1 MDRIAKHVGENGSS
15 SFSTP
20 LWDPGDING
29 SSTIVLHNLGGCC
42 MGKDRNNGVVD
53 NFGRVY
59 KGTGATLTDNYP
71 DFYVADGGVV
81 PTSLGVNSS
90 LTISALAFRI
100 AENIVGS
107 PSFLPVEPVMI
118 GANTIYFSK

>member
-1 MDRIAKHVGENGSS
+1 
-15 SFSTP
+15 
-20 LWDPGDING
+20 
-29 SSTIVLHNLGGCC
+29 

-59 KGTGATLTDNYP
+59 KGTGATLTDHYQ

-100 AENIVGS
+100 VENIVGS
-107 PSFLPVEPVMI
+107 PNFLPVEPVTI
-118 GANTIYFSK
+118 GADTIYFSK

>member
-1 MDRIAKHVGENGSS
+1 
-15 SFSTP
+15 
-20 LWDPGDING
+20 
-29 SSTIVLHNLGGCC
+29 

-53 NFGRVY
+53 NLGRVY
-59 KGTGATLTDNYP
+59 KGTGTTLTDLYEG
-71 DFYVADGGVV
+71 FYVADGGVV

-107 PSFLPVEPVMI
+107 ANFLPVEPVLT
-118 GANTIYFSK
+118 GTETIYFPK